1 MCDAVLSPRI
11 LISGADGK
19 MSNYVRAVRAA
30 GGTPVSGY
38 CPPPDL
44 SCAGLL
50 LCGGGDLDP
59 VLYGQPTRAPSPRT
73 PPGTRQSWSC
83 SAPFIRRAGP
93 ILGVC
98 PRHADH

>member
-1 MCDAVLSPRI
+1 MCDAARSPRI

-50 LCGGGDLDP
+50 LCGP
-59 VLYGQPTRAPSPRT
+59 VQACLPRLKAALYDRQRT
-73 PPGTRQSWSC
+73 GPAQTVCLLALGFASLVLLVSGTYN
-83 SAPFIRRAGP
+83 PFIYFRF
-93 ILGVC
+93 
-98 PRHADH
+98 